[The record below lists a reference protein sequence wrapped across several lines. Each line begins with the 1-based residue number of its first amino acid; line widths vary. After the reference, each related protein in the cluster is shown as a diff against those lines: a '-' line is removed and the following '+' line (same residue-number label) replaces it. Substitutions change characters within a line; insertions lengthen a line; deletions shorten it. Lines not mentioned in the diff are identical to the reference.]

1 VYVGHAA
8 IALVLK
14 SRAPDVPLVPLT
26 LACYGPDWI
35 ELALM
40 IPRTREGMA
49 IYSHSLPALFIGASV
64 AAALFSLIARQP
76 GGAVLFAGWLLHW
89 PADFLTGTKPLI
101 GLDPLV
107 GLDLY
112 HLTAVDF
119 AVESALIILG
129 CTLYARRFA
138 PKRSQRG
145 VVIGLCGIL
154 MVVQFALVTSIAS
167 MDGRVWRPSLAIRR

>member
-14 SRAPDVPLVPLT
+14 SRVPDTPIIPLT

-49 IYSHSLPALFIGASV
+49 IYSHSLPALFIGATV
-64 AAALFSLIARQP
+64 AAALFSFVARRP
-76 GGAVLFAGWLLHW
+76 GGLVLFVGWLLHW
-89 PADFLTGTKPLI
+89 PADFLTGTKPITSLNT
-101 GLDPLV
+101 LV

-112 HLTAVDF
+112 HLPAVDF
-119 AVESALIILG
+119 AVESGLVVLG
-129 CTLYARRFA
+129 GVLYARRFA
-138 PKRSQRG
+138 PKPAQRR
-145 VVIGLCGIL
+145 VVVGLCAVL
-154 MVVQFALVTSIAS
+154 VAVQLGLVAQLALI
-167 MDGRVWRPSLAIRR
+167 DGRAWHPSLAIRR